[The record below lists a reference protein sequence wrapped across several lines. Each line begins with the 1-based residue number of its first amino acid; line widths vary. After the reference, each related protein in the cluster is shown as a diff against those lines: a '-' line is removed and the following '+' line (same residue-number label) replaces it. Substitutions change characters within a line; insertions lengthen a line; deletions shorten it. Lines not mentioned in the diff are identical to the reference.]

1 MGGRLVLLKFVLS
14 ALPIYFFSLF
24 KVPPG
29 TIFLI
34 ESHFKKFFK
43 GEGGVVRKPRK
54 YIGLSG
60 RECAGQKKKRGGGG
74 EKKKELIGGGG

>member
-34 ESHFKKFFK
+34 ESLFKKF
-43 GEGGVVRKPRK
+43 
-54 YIGLSG
+54 L
-60 RECAGQKKKRGGGG
+60 RERGGG
-74 EKKKELIGGGG
+74 ELGSQESKLG